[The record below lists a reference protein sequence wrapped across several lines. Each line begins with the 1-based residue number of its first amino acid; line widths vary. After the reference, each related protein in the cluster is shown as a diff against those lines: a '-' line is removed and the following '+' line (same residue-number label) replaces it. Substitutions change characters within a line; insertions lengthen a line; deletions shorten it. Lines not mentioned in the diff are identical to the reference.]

1 VPNQR
6 EFVLPGLTLA
16 AQVWGRSGGVPLLA
30 LHGWLDNAS
39 TFDLLAP
46 LLPDCEIVALD
57 LAGHGR
63 SGFRSPDAAYNIWED
78 VGDLLEV
85 AEQLGWPRFNLLGH
99 SRGAAIAMLFAAAFP
114 ELTDR
119 LVLLEGGVPV
129 VGEAAEAPETLAR
142 SFLERREL
150 RAKSGRV
157 FVDRATAIAERA
169 RGFTK
174 LSTEAAEILARRAL
188 REVDGGFQWH
198 ADQRLKGVPEVRLTR
213 EQVRAFVERVKAPA
227 LMVLAEESPF
237 GGTDLYQ
244 EMIAAFEEIETIVLP
259 GAHHLHLEGAQA
271 EIAKLVRRFLPASA
285 PSNG

>member
-16 AQVWGRSGGVPLLA
+16 AQVWGRSGGVPVLA

-57 LAGHGR
+57 LAGHGL

-78 VGDLLEV
+78 VGDLLDV
-85 AEQLGWPRFNLLGH
+85 AEQLGWSRFNLLGH

-129 VGEAAEAPETLAR
+129 VGTAAEAPETLAR
-142 SFLERREL
+142 SFRERRDL
-150 RAKSGRV
+150 RARSGRV

-174 LSTEAAEILARRAL
+174 LSTDAAEILARRAL

-227 LMVLAEESPF
+227 LMVLAEEIPF
-237 GGTDLYQ
+237 GGTDLYD
-244 EMIAAFEEIETIVLP
+244 EMIAAFADIETVVLP
-259 GAHHLHLEGAQA
+259 GAHHLHLEGAQG
-271 EIAKLVRRFLPASA
+271 EIATLVRQFLAASTS
-285 PSNG
+285 PNG

>member
-1 VPNQR
+1 MPNQR
-6 EFVLPGLTLA
+6 EFALPGLTLA
-16 AQVWGRSGGVPLLA
+16 AQVWGRRGGVPVLA
-30 LHGWLDNAS
+30 LHGWLDNSS

-46 LLPDCEIVALD
+46 LLPDCELVALD

-85 AEQLGWPRFNLLGH
+85 AEQLGWQRFNLLGH
-99 SRGAAIAMLFAAAFP
+99 SRGAAIAMLFAGAYP
-114 ELTDR
+114 QLTDR
-119 LVLLEGGVPV
+119 LVLVEGGVPV
-129 VGEAAEAPETLAR
+129 VGTAAEAPETLAR
-142 SFLERREL
+142 SFRERREL

-157 FVDRATAIAERA
+157 FADRASANLERA

-174 LSTEAAEILARRAL
+174 LSTAAAEILARRSL
-188 REVDGGFQWH
+188 REVDGGFVWH

-213 EQVRAFVERVKAPA
+213 EQVRAFVERVEAPT

-244 EMIAAFEEIETIVLP
+244 EMIAAFEEIETVVLP
-259 GAHHLHLEGAQA
+259 GAHHLHLEGAQG
-271 EIAKLVRRFLPASA
+271 EIAALVRRFLAA
-285 PSNG
+285 

>member
-1 VPNQR
+1 MPNQR

-16 AQVWGRSGGVPLLA
+16 AQVWGRSGGVPVLA

-46 LLPDCEIVALD
+46 LLPDCEIVSLD

-85 AEQLGWPRFNLLGH
+85 AEQLGWSRFNLLGH
-99 SRGAAIAMLFAAAFP
+99 SRGAAIAMLFAAAYP

-129 VGEAAEAPETLAR
+129 VGTAADAPETLAR
-142 SFLERREL
+142 SFRERRDL
-150 RAKSGRV
+150 RTKSGRV
-157 FVDRATAIAERA
+157 FVDRAAAIAERA

-213 EQVRAFVERVKAPA
+213 EQVRAFVERVAAPV

-244 EMIAAFEEIETIVLP
+244 EMIAAFDEIETVVLP
-259 GAHHLHLEGAQA
+259 GAHHLHLEGAQG
-271 EIAKLVRRFLPASA
+271 EIATLVRRFLGDS
-285 PSNG
+285 

>member
-16 AQVWGRSGGVPLLA
+16 AQVWGRSGGVPVLA

-57 LAGHGR
+57 LAGHGL

-78 VGDLLEV
+78 VGDLLDV
-85 AEQLGWPRFNLLGH
+85 AEQLGWSRFNLLGH

-119 LVLLEGGVPV
+119 LVLLDGGVPV
-129 VGEAAEAPETLAR
+129 VGAAAEAPETLAR
-142 SFLERREL
+142 SFRERRDL
-150 RAKSGRV
+150 RARSGRV

-174 LSTEAAEILARRAL
+174 LSTDAAEILARRAL

-237 GGTDLYQ
+237 GGTDLYD
-244 EMIAAFEEIETIVLP
+244 EMIAAFADIETVVLP
-259 GAHHLHLEGAQA
+259 GAHHLHLEGAQG
-271 EIAKLVRRFLPASA
+271 EIATLVRQFLAASTS
-285 PSNG
+285 PNG

>member
-16 AQVWGRSGGVPLLA
+16 AQVWGRSGGVPVLA

-63 SGFRSPDAAYNIWED
+63 SGFRSPDSAYNIWED

-85 AEQLGWPRFNLLGH
+85 AEQLGWSRFNLLGH
-99 SRGAAIAMLFAAAFP
+99 SRGAAIAMLFAGAYP
-114 ELTDR
+114 ELTER
-119 LVLLEGGVPV
+119 LVLVEGGVPV
-129 VGEAAEAPETLAR
+129 VGTAADAPETLAR
-142 SFLERREL
+142 SFRERREL
-150 RAKSGRV
+150 RSKSGRV
-157 FVDRATAIAERA
+157 FSDRALAIAERA

-174 LSTEAAEILARRAL
+174 LSTAAAEILARRSL

-198 ADQRLKGVPEVRLTR
+198 ADQRLKGAPEVRLTR
-213 EQVRAFVERVKAPA
+213 EQVRAFVERVEAPT

-237 GGTDLYQ
+237 AGTDLYQ
-244 EMIAAFEEIETIVLP
+244 EMIAAFEQIETVVLP
-259 GAHHLHLEGAQA
+259 GAHHLHLEGAQG
-271 EIAKLVRRFLPASA
+271 EIAALVRRFLAASA
-285 PSNG
+285 S

>member
-6 EFVLPGLTLA
+6 KFALPGLTLA
-16 AQVWGRSGGVPLLA
+16 AQVWGRSGGVPVLA
-30 LHGWLDNAS
+30 LHGWLDNSS

-85 AEQLGWPRFNLLGH
+85 AEQLGWQRFNLLGH
-99 SRGAAIAMLFAAAFP
+99 SRGAAIAMLFAGAYP

-119 LVLLEGGVPV
+119 VVLMEGGIPV
-129 VGEAAEAPETLAR
+129 VGTAADAPETLAR
-142 SFLERREL
+142 SFRERREL

-157 FVDRATAIAERA
+157 FAERAAAIAERA

-174 LSTEAAEILARRAL
+174 LSTTAAEILARRSL
-188 REVDGGFQWH
+188 RAVDGGFRWH

-213 EQVRAFVERVKAPA
+213 EQVRAFVERVEAPT

-244 EMIAAFEEIETIVLP
+244 EMIAAFEEIETVVLP
-259 GAHHLHLEGAQA
+259 GAHHLHLEGAQS
-271 EIAKLVRRFLPASA
+271 EIAALVRRFLAA
-285 PSNG
+285 QAQ

>member
-16 AQVWGRSGGVPLLA
+16 AQVWGRSGGVPVLA

-46 LLPDCEIVALD
+46 LLPECEIVALD

-99 SRGAAIAMLFAAAFP
+99 SRGAAIGMLFAAAYP

-129 VGEAAEAPETLAR
+129 VGTAADAPETLAR
-142 SFLERREL
+142 SFRERRDL

-174 LSTEAAEILARRAL
+174 LSTAAAEILARRAL
-188 REVDGGFQWH
+188 REVEGGFQWH

-213 EQVRAFVERVKAPA
+213 EQVRAFVERVEAPA

-244 EMIAAFEEIETIVLP
+244 EMIAAFEKIETVVLP
-259 GAHHLHLEGAQA
+259 GAHHLHLEGAQG
-271 EIAKLVRRFLPASA
+271 EIAARVRRFLTAN
-285 PSNG
+285 PS